1 MQNEPVAASRAR
13 LRVVVLLYFTYLC
26 YYLARKADAITK
38 SSLQSEVG
46 FTLDDLAMAD
56 TAYLGTYTFAL
67 FAAGMVGAR
76 VKSNIMLTV
85 GLVGVAACSFLKA
98 QCTAPWQYWVLQALH
113 AIFQSTGWPTCIK
126 VLATWVNRNRGTV
139 MGLWTT
145 CQSLGGVAG
154 SLAATWF
161 LTRFG
166 WETSYT
172 YHVPILIVMAVIDFA
187 FIQDEPPKE
196 WAEFF
201 IPESFGSAKP
211 KPQEEKTED
220 VSPAREEGSHISL
233 SQVIALPGVLA
244 VGTSYFFLKFMRY
257 ALLFWL
263 PFYYEKELRYDRGLA
278 GYIST
283 SFELGGTIGTPL
295 IGYISD
301 KFMAGKRDLTAG
313 LFMSGAAVSLTL
325 CILLA
330 DWGPTINAVCMALT
344 GILVIGPD
352 SVLSGTIAQDIGQ
365 RSGLGKAAV
374 GSVAGLL
381 NSMGSAGSIFQSGA
395 TAFISSIYGWD
406 ALFVLFVAC
415 AILSA
420 GILFHVAAKGLPP
433 NQSLSK
439 VIFSLFFTPSKRLD
453 ISE

>member
-1 MQNEPVAASRAR
+1 MLTSEPPSASRAR
-13 LRVVVLLYFTYLC
+13 LRIVVLLYFTYLC

-38 SSLQSEVG
+38 SSLQAEVG
-46 FTLDDLAMAD
+46 FSLDDLALAD
-56 TAYLGTYTFAL
+56 TSYLGIYTFAL
-67 FAAGMVGAR
+67 FASGMIGAR
-76 VKSNIMLTV
+76 VPSNIMLCV
-85 GLVGVAACSFLKA
+85 GLCGVAFCSWAKSRATSPMEF
-98 QCTAPWQYWVLQALH
+98 CILQGLH

-139 MGLWTT
+139 MGVWTT

-154 SLAATWF
+154 TLAGTYF
-161 LTRFG
+161 LTGFG
-166 WETSYT
+166 WSHAYT
-172 YHVPILIVMAVIDFA
+172 YHVPILLAMAVVDLML
-187 FIQDEPPKE
+187 IQDEPPRE
-196 WAEFF
+196 WSEFF
-201 IPESFGSAKP
+201 VPEGMVKEKP
-211 KPQEEKTED
+211 SEENANAGEKAPEAAPT
-220 VSPAREEGSHISL
+220 HISL
-233 SQVIALPGVLA
+233 SQVVALPGVLA

-301 KFMAGKRDLTAG
+301 RYMAGKRDLTAG
-313 LFMSGAAVSLTL
+313 LFMTGAAVSLSM
-325 CILLA
+325 CILFSE
-330 DWGPTINAVCMALT
+330 WGPLINGICMGLT

-395 TAFISSIYGWD
+395 TAFISRAYGWN
-406 ALFVLFVAC
+406 ALFLAFVAC
-415 AILSA
+415 ACLSA
-420 GILFHVAAKGLPP
+420 GILFQVAARSLPP

-439 VIFSLFFTPSKRLD
+439 LVWNIMFSSKKTE